1 MSRVM
6 AMYPCAKEAVLK
18 ELIVPAL
25 YVPTF
30 VWLMEGNGAIK
41 LDATMLALVTL
52 KLSVSNMSTDTDVL
66 GDPGLETETTLKPKV
81 LGRVTPA
88 SD

>member
-1 MSRVM
+1 
-6 AMYPCAKEAVLK
+6 
-18 ELIVPAL
+18 
-25 YVPTF
+25 
-30 VWLMEGNGAIK
+30 
-41 LDATMLALVTL
+41 MLALVTL